1 MKKFLIVLLIP
12 LIFACGESEET
23 KRLRAQRD
31 SLLAQSDMKDDA
43 INEFVDALNEI
54 ENNLAEIREKE
65 SIIRNTTQDEML
77 EQDAKDRINDDI
89 LSIYELML
97 ENKQSLAKMK
107 KRMRNANVKNKK
119 LTQMIANYT
128 TQMEQKDKEI
138 TQLRDELNRLNILV
152 DDLNTNIDS
161 LSANVDS
168 LADENEYKDKVID
181 DKTTELNTAYY
192 VLGSKSELMDHNVLT
207 KEGGFIGIGKNTKL
221 EDNLNLDYFTKVDIR
236 ELTSVP
242 IHSKKIEIITTHPKG
257 SYNLVGEKPVE
268 KLEITDSQKFWSLS
282 KFLVIVTK

>member
-1 MKKFLIVLLIP
+1 MKKYLIILLIP

-31 SLLAQSDMKDDA
+31 SLLAQSNMKDDA

-65 SIIRNTTQDEML
+65 NIIRNTTQDEML

-97 ENKQSLAKMK
+97 ENKQSLATMK
-107 KRMRNANVKNKK
+107 KRMRSANVKNKK
-119 LTQMIANYT
+119 LTEMIANYT
-128 TQMEQKDKEI
+128 AQMEQKDKEI

-168 LADENEYKDKVID
+168 LANENEFKDKVID

-192 VLGSKSELMDHNVLT
+192 VLGSKSELIDHKVLT

-242 IHSKKIEIITTHPKG
+242 IHSKKIDIITTHPQG
-257 SYNLVGEKPVE
+257 SYNLVGDKPVE